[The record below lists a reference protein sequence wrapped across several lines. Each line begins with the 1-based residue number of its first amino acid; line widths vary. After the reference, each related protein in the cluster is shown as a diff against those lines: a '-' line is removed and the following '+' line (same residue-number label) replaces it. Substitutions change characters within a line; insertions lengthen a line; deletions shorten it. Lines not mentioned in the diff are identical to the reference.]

1 MDSAPRAAR
10 RQGQVAVRSVT
21 FARVAG
27 VLGYATVAACASME
41 TPPGG
46 PPDAAPPALVRITPD
61 TGAVNARP
69 RAVVFRFDEVVS
81 ERPRSVTTL
90 HDLFIISP
98 TTGAPDVDWERD
110 AITVR
115 PPKGWLPNTTYT
127 VTLLPGLA
135 DLRGNTRTDGAAV
148 TFSTGPQIATA
159 GVRGIVFDWVA
170 GRVAPNAYI
179 EAISHPDSI
188 VYVGTADSSGVFAV
202 RNMPPGDYTVRAL
215 VDANRNRALDP
226 RELWD
231 SVRVTVGDSARVELL
246 THLHDTI
253 PPRIDVVT
261 VRDTFT
267 IRVTTDRPLDPTL
280 TIDPSLFTLLASDSS
295 VVPIAEARGA
305 QVYERLQA
313 ERDRARADSAA
324 RAAPPLATGE
334 RGARTGDPTQP
345 IAAVAPSR
353 PSPITEI
360 IIVVPQSL
368 RSGATYRLRARN
380 LRGIMGTT
388 RDSEREFKVPEAP
401 KPPATPP
408 TGGAAQPPPGG
419 SPPPGSPP
427 PAAR

>member
-1 MDSAPRAAR
+1 MM
-10 RQGQVAVRSVT
+10 GV
-21 FARVAG
+21 RVAA
-27 VLGYATVAACASME
+27 VIACAAAVACASME

-61 TGAVNARP
+61 TNALNARP
-69 RAVVFRFDEVVS
+69 RAVMFRFDEVVS

-98 TTGAPDVDWERD
+98 TTGAPDVDWQRD

-135 DLRGNTRTDGAAV
+135 DLRGNARTDGATV
-148 TFSTGPQIATA
+148 TFSTGPQIATS
-159 GVRGIVFDWVA
+159 GVRGIVFDWVT
-170 GRVAPNAYI
+170 GRVAPNAYV

-215 VDANRNRALDP
+215 VDANRNRVLDP

-253 PPRIDVVT
+253 PPRIDFVT

-267 IRVTTDRPLDPTL
+267 LRVTTDRPLDPAL
-280 TIDPSLFTLLASDSS
+280 TIEPSLFSLVAADSS
-295 VVPIAEARGA
+295 IVPIAEARGA

-334 RGARTGDPTQP
+334 RAARPGDPTQT

-353 PSPITEI
+353 PSPVTEI
-360 IIVVPQSL
+360 IIVVPRSL
-368 RSGATYRLRARN
+368 RPGATYRLRARN
-380 LRGIMGTT
+380 LRGIMGTS
-388 RDSEREFKVPEAP
+388 RDSEREFKVPEAQR
-401 KPPATPP
+401 PPAAPAAGGVTAPP
-408 TGGAAQPPPGG
+408 A
-419 SPPPGSPP
+419 GSPP
-427 PAAR
+427 PASPPPVTR